1 MKTPLKSSLRLSEKH
16 ATKSPVTMA
25 VSPKMIKWFS
35 QSWMLVVYVFLYMP
49 IVTLVIFSFN
59 DSQLAA
65 VWSHASLRW
74 YAALMKD
81 NDLISAVLLSLK
93 IAFLS
98 ALISVF
104 FGTFTAFA
112 LNRYKRFQGRT
123 LLSSMASTPLVMP
136 DVIVGLSLLLML
148 VSLQHWLGYPER
160 GLFTIL
166 LGHALLGTAYA
177 TVVVTSRLRE
187 MDSKLDEAAMDLGC
201 QPFQVFRLVTL
212 PLLVPALVSAFLLT
226 FTLSFDDVV
235 LSSFLS
241 GPGYSTMP
249 MVIFSRARLG
259 LNPTI
264 NAVATVTI
272 TVVTIAVL
280 ASSFYTSRQERNRKR
295 EVAQAYSDMNK

>member
-1 MKTPLKSSLRLSEKH
+1 MSQASNKLFAKGW
-16 ATKSPVTMA
+16 MFA
-25 VSPKMIKWFS
+25 VYAFLYLPIIT
-35 QSWMLVVYVFLYMP
+35 LVV
-49 IVTLVIFSFN
+49 FSFN
-59 DSQLAA
+59 DSKLVT
-65 VWSHASLRW
+65 VWSHASMRW
-74 YAALMKD
+74 YSALMED
-81 NDLISAVLLSLK
+81 SDLISAVFLSLK

-98 ALISVF
+98 ALMSVF

-112 LNRYKRFQGRT
+112 LHRYTHFRGRA

-148 VSLQHWLGYPER
+148 VSIQHWLGFPER

-177 TVVVTSRLRE
+177 AVVVTSRLRE
-187 MDSKLDEAAMDLGC
+187 MDSRLDEAAMDLGC
-201 QPFQVFRLVTL
+201 KPWQVFTLVTL
-212 PLLVPALVSAFLLT
+212 PLLTPSLVSAFLLT

-264 NAVATVTI
+264 NAVATMTI
-272 TVVTIAVL
+272 VVVTIAVV
-280 ASSFYTSRQERNRKR
+280 ASSFYQSHQERKRKR
-295 EVAQAYSDMNK
+295 EMALAYSDANK

>member
-1 MKTPLKSSLRLSEKH
+1 MNTN
-16 ATKSPVTMA
+16 
-25 VSPKMIKWFS
+25 MIKWFS
-35 QSWMLVVYVFLYMP
+35 QSWMVVVYIFLYMP

-59 DSQLAA
+59 DSQLVT
-65 VWSHASLRW
+65 VWSHASMRW
-74 YAALMKD
+74 YAALMND
-81 NDLISAVLLSLK
+81 SDLIAAVALSPK
-93 IAFLS
+93 IAFFS

-104 FGTFTAFA
+104 FGVFTAFC
-112 LNRYKRFQGRT
+112 LNRYKRFSGRT
-123 LLSSMASTPLVMP
+123 LLSSMATTPLVMP

-148 VSLQHWLGYPER
+148 VSMQHWLGYPER

-187 MDSKLDEAAMDLGC
+187 MDGKLDEAAMDLGC

-212 PLLVPALVSAFLLT
+212 PLLLPALVSAFLLT

-272 TVVTIAVL
+272 VVVTFAVI
-280 ASSFYTSRQERNRKR
+280 ASSFYTSHQERKRRR
-295 EVAQAYSDMNK
+295 EVAQAYSDTNK

>member
-1 MKTPLKSSLRLSEKH
+1 M
-16 ATKSPVTMA
+16 
-25 VSPKMIKWFS
+25 S
-35 QSWMLVVYVFLYMP
+35 QASNKLFAKGWMLAVYAFLYLP
-49 IVTLVIFSFN
+49 IITLVVFSFN
-59 DSQLAA
+59 DSKLVT
-65 VWSHASLRW
+65 VWSHASMRW
-74 YAALMKD
+74 YSALMED
-81 NDLISAVLLSLK
+81 SDLISAVFLSLK

-98 ALISVF
+98 ALMSVF

-112 LNRYKRFQGRT
+112 LHRYTQFRGRA

-148 VSLQHWLGYPER
+148 VSIQHWLGFPER

-177 TVVVTSRLRE
+177 AVVVTSRLRE
-187 MDSKLDEAAMDLGC
+187 MDSSLEEAAMDLGC
-201 QPFQVFRLVTL
+201 KPWQVFTLVTL
-212 PLLVPALVSAFLLT
+212 PLLTPSLVSAFLLT

-272 TVVTIAVL
+272 VVVTIAVV
-280 ASSFYTSRQERNRKR
+280 ASSFYQSHQERKRKR
-295 EVAQAYSDMNK
+295 EMALAYSDANK

>member
-1 MKTPLKSSLRLSEKH
+1 MNQ
-16 ATKSPVTMA
+16 A
-25 VSPKMIKWFS
+25 MIKVFS
-35 QSWMLVVYVFLYMP
+35 KAWMFAVYLFLYLPIIVLVVY
-49 IVTLVIFSFN
+49 SFN
-59 DSQLAA
+59 DSKLVT

-74 YAALMKD
+74 YTALAKD
-81 NDLISAVLLSLK
+81 SDLIAAVLLSLK

-98 ALISVF
+98 ALMSVF

-112 LNRYKRFQGRT
+112 LNRYKRFRGRT
-123 LLSSMASTPLVMP
+123 LLSSMSSMPLVMP

-187 MDSKLDEAAMDLGC
+187 MDSKLDEAARDLGC
-201 QPFQVFRLVTL
+201 KPYQVFYLVTL

-272 TVVTIAVL
+272 VVVTMAVV
-280 ASSFYTSRQERNRKR
+280 ASSFYTSHLERKRKR
-295 EVAQAYSDMNK
+295 EMALAYSDANK

>member
-1 MKTPLKSSLRLSEKH
+1 MNKLFSRGW
-16 ATKSPVTMA
+16 MIA
-25 VSPKMIKWFS
+25 VYI
-35 QSWMLVVYVFLYMP
+35 FLYLP
-49 IVTLVIFSFN
+49 IVTLVIYSFN
-59 DSQLAA
+59 DSPLVT

-74 YAALMKD
+74 YHALIVD
-81 NDLISAVLLSLK
+81 SDLISAVGLSLK

-98 ALISVF
+98 ALMSVF
-104 FGTFTAFA
+104 FGTFAAFA
-112 LNRYKRFQGRT
+112 LQRYRKFYGRT
-123 LLSSMASTPLVMP
+123 LLSSMASAPLVMP

-148 VSLQHWLGYPER
+148 VSLQHWLGFPER

-177 TVVVTSRLRE
+177 NVVVTSRLQE
-187 MDSKLDEAAMDLGC
+187 MDGKLDEAAMDLGC

-212 PLLVPALVSAFLLT
+212 PLLMPALVSAFLLT

-241 GPGYSTMP
+241 GPGFSTLP

-259 LNPTI
+259 LNPSI

-272 TVVTIAVL
+272 FVVTIAVIAFSL
-280 ASSFYTSRQERNRKR
+280 QQSKAERQRKR
-295 EVAQAYSDMNK
+295 EMDLAYSETNQVA

>member
-1 MKTPLKSSLRLSEKH
+1 MMNKVFGR
-16 ATKSPVTMA
+16 AWMA
-25 VSPKMIKWFS
+25 AI
-35 QSWMLVVYVFLYMP
+35 YVFLYMP
-49 IVTLVIFSFN
+49 IVTLVIYSFN
-59 DSQLAA
+59 DSKL
-65 VWSHASLRW
+65 VTIWSHASLRW
-74 YAALMKD
+74 YAALMED
-81 NDLISAVLLSLK
+81 SDLISAVALSLK
-93 IAFLS
+93 IAFFS

-112 LNRYKRFQGRT
+112 LNRYTRFRGRT
-123 LLSSMASTPLVMP
+123 LLNSMASTPLVMP

-148 VSLQHWLGYPER
+148 VSMQHWLGYPER

-177 TVVVTSRLRE
+177 NVVVTSRLRE
-187 MDSKLDEAAMDLGC
+187 MDSKLNEAAMDLGC
-201 QPFQVFRLVTL
+201 QPFQVFRLVTF
-212 PLLVPALVSAFLLT
+212 PLLIPALVSAFLLT

-272 TVVTIAVL
+272 TVVTIAVI
-280 ASSFYTSRQERNRKR
+280 ASSFYTSHVERKRKR
-295 EVAQAYSDMNK
+295 EVALAYSDANQ

>member
-1 MKTPLKSSLRLSEKH
+1 M
-16 ATKSPVTMA
+16 
-25 VSPKMIKWFS
+25 S
-35 QSWMLVVYVFLYMP
+35 QASNKVFAKGWMLAVYIFLYLP
-49 IVTLVIFSFN
+49 IITLVVFSFN
-59 DSQLAA
+59 DSKLVT

-74 YAALMKD
+74 YSALMHD
-81 NDLISAVLLSLK
+81 RDLISAVFLSLK
-93 IAFLS
+93 IAFIS
-98 ALISVF
+98 ALMSVF

-112 LNRYKRFQGRT
+112 LHKYSKFPGRT

-148 VSLQHWLGYPER
+148 VSIQHWLGFPER

-177 TVVVTSRLRE
+177 AVVVTSRLRE
-187 MDSKLDEAAMDLGC
+187 MDAKLEEAAMDLGC
-201 QPFQVFRLVTL
+201 KPLQVFTLVTF
-212 PLLVPALVSAFLLT
+212 PLLIPALVSAFLLT

-272 TVVTIAVL
+272 VVVTIAVI
-280 ASSFYTSRQERNRKR
+280 ASSLYQSRLERKRKR
-295 EVAQAYSDMNK
+295 ETALAYSDKNT

>member
-1 MKTPLKSSLRLSEKH
+1 MNTN
-16 ATKSPVTMA
+16 
-25 VSPKMIKWFS
+25 MIKWFS
-35 QSWMLVVYVFLYMP
+35 QSWMIMVYMFLYMP

-59 DSQLAA
+59 DSQLVT
-65 VWSHASLRW
+65 VWSHASMRW
-74 YAALMKD
+74 YVALMSD
-81 NDLISAVLLSLK
+81 SDLIAAVALSLK
-93 IAFLS
+93 IAFFS
-98 ALISVF
+98 ALISVL
-104 FGTFTAFA
+104 FGVFTAFC
-112 LNRYKRFQGRT
+112 LNRYKRFSGRT
-123 LLSSMASTPLVMP
+123 LLSSMATTPLVMP

-148 VSLQHWLGYPER
+148 VSMQHWLGYPER

-166 LGHALLGTAYA
+166 IGHALLGTAYA

-201 QPFQVFRLVTL
+201 QPLQVFRLVTF
-212 PLLVPALVSAFLLT
+212 PLLLPALVSAFLLT

-272 TVVTIAVL
+272 VVVTFAVI
-280 ASSFYTSRQERNRKR
+280 ASSFYTSHQERKR
-295 EVAQAYSDMNK
+295 RREIAQAYSDTNK

>member
-1 MKTPLKSSLRLSEKH
+1 MNQ
-16 ATKSPVTMA
+16 A
-25 VSPKMIKWFS
+25 MIKVFS
-35 QSWMLVVYVFLYMP
+35 KAWMFAVYLFLYLP
-49 IVTLVIFSFN
+49 IIVLVIYSFN
-59 DSQLAA
+59 DSKLVT

-74 YAALMKD
+74 YSALAKD
-81 NDLISAVLLSLK
+81 ADLIAAVGLSLK

-98 ALISVF
+98 ALMSVF

-112 LNRYKRFQGRT
+112 LNRYKRFKGRT
-123 LLSSMASTPLVMP
+123 LLSSMSSMPLVMP
-136 DVIVGLSLLLML
+136 DVIVGLSLLLMF
-148 VSLQHWLGYPER
+148 VSLQHWLGYPEK
-160 GLFTIL
+160 GLLTIL

-201 QPFQVFRLVTL
+201 KPYQVFYLVTL

-241 GPGYSTMP
+241 GPGYTTMP

-272 TVVTIAVL
+272 VVVTMAVI
-280 ASSFYTSRQERNRKR
+280 ASSFYTSHIERKRKR
-295 EVAQAYSDMNK
+295 EMALAYSDANK

>member
-1 MKTPLKSSLRLSEKH
+1 MNQS
-16 ATKSPVTMA
+16 
-25 VSPKMIKWFS
+25 MIKVFS
-35 QSWMLVVYVFLYMP
+35 KAWMFAVYLFLYLPIIVLVVY
-49 IVTLVIFSFN
+49 SFN
-59 DSQLAA
+59 DSKLVT

-74 YAALMKD
+74 YTALAKD
-81 NDLISAVLLSLK
+81 SDLIAAVLLSLK

-98 ALISVF
+98 TLMSVF

-112 LNRYKRFQGRT
+112 LNRYKRFRGRT
-123 LLSSMASTPLVMP
+123 LLSSMSSMPLVMP

-148 VSLQHWLGYPER
+148 VSIQHWLGYPER

-187 MDSKLDEAAMDLGC
+187 MDSKLDEAARDLGC
-201 QPFQVFRLVTL
+201 KPFQVFYLVTL

-272 TVVTIAVL
+272 VVVTMAVI
-280 ASSFYTSRQERNRKR
+280 ASSFYTSHIERKRKR
-295 EVAQAYSDMNK
+295 EMALAYSDANK

>member
-1 MKTPLKSSLRLSEKH
+1 MSQASNKVFAKGW
-16 ATKSPVTMA
+16 MFA
-25 VSPKMIKWFS
+25 VYLFLYLPIIT
-35 QSWMLVVYVFLYMP
+35 LVV
-49 IVTLVIFSFN
+49 FSFN
-59 DSQLAA
+59 DSKLVT
-65 VWSHASLRW
+65 VWSHASFRW
-74 YAALMKD
+74 YEALFKD
-81 NDLISAVLLSLK
+81 SDLIAAVLLSLK

-98 ALISVF
+98 ALMSVF
-104 FGTFTAFA
+104 FGTFTAYA
-112 LNRYKRFQGRT
+112 LHRYSRFRGRT
-123 LLSSMASTPLVMP
+123 LLNSMASTPLVMP

-148 VSLQHWLGYPER
+148 VSIQHWLGFPQR

-177 TVVVTSRLRE
+177 NVVVTSRLRE
-187 MDSKLDEAAMDLGC
+187 MDGRLDEAAMDLGC
-201 QPFQVFRLVTL
+201 KPLQVFALVTF
-212 PLLVPALVSAFLLT
+212 PLLIPALVSAFLLT

-272 TVVTIAVL
+272 VVVTIAVI
-280 ASSFYTSRQERNRKR
+280 ASSFYTSAQERKRKR
-295 EVAQAYSDMNK
+295 ETALAYSDKNT

>member
-1 MKTPLKSSLRLSEKH
+1 MNQ
-16 ATKSPVTMA
+16 A
-25 VSPKMIKWFS
+25 MIKLFS
-35 QSWMLVVYVFLYMP
+35 KAWMAMVYLFLYLPIIVLVVY
-49 IVTLVIFSFN
+49 SFN
-59 DSQLAA
+59 DSKLVT

-74 YAALMKD
+74 YSALAKD
-81 NDLISAVLLSLK
+81 SDLIAAVLLSLK

-98 ALISVF
+98 ALMSVF

-112 LNRYKRFQGRT
+112 LNRYKRFRGRT
-123 LLSSMASTPLVMP
+123 LLSSMSSMPLVMP
-136 DVIVGLSLLLML
+136 DVIVGLSLLLMF
-148 VSLQHWLGYPER
+148 VSLQHWLGYPEK
-160 GLFTIL
+160 GLLTIL

-187 MDSKLDEAAMDLGC
+187 MDSKLDEAARDLGC
-201 QPFQVFRLVTL
+201 KPYQVFYLVTL

-241 GPGYSTMP
+241 GPGYTTMP

-272 TVVTIAVL
+272 VVVTMAVI
-280 ASSFYTSRQERNRKR
+280 ASSFYTSHIERKRKR
-295 EVAQAYSDMNK
+295 EMALAYSDANK

>member
-1 MKTPLKSSLRLSEKH
+1 MTNAIDKLFSKTW
-16 ATKSPVTMA
+16 MIA
-25 VSPKMIKWFS
+25 VYI
-35 QSWMLVVYVFLYMP
+35 FLYMP

-59 DSQLAA
+59 NSPLVT
-65 VWSHASLRW
+65 VWTHASLRW
-74 YAALMKD
+74 YTALMND
-81 NDLISAVLLSLK
+81 GDLISAVGLSLK

-112 LNRYKRFQGRT
+112 LNRYKRFSGRT
-123 LLSSMASTPLVMP
+123 FLSSMASTPLVMP

-187 MDSKLDEAAMDLGC
+187 MDNKLDEAAMDLGC
-201 QPFQVFRLVTL
+201 QPLQVFRLVTL

-241 GPGYSTMP
+241 GPGYSTLP

-272 TVVTIAVL
+272 TVVTIAVI
-280 ASSFYTSRQERNRKR
+280 ASSFYTSHQERKRRR
-295 EVAQAYSDMNK
+295 EVAEAYSDTNQ

>member
-1 MKTPLKSSLRLSEKH
+1 MSLASNKLFAK
-16 ATKSPVTMA
+16 
-25 VSPKMIKWFS
+25 
-35 QSWMLVVYVFLYMP
+35 SWMVAVYAFLYIP
-49 IVTLVIFSFN
+49 IITLVIFSFN
-59 DSQLAA
+59 DSRLVT

-74 YAALMKD
+74 YSALI
-81 NDLISAVLLSLK
+81 NDSDLLSAVFLSLK

-98 ALISVF
+98 ALMSVF

-112 LNRYKRFQGRT
+112 LHKYSKFNGRT
-123 LLSSMASTPLVMP
+123 LLASMASTPLVMP

-148 VSLQHWLGYPER
+148 VSIQHWLGFPER

-177 TVVVTSRLRE
+177 SVVVTSRLKE
-187 MDSKLDEAAMDLGC
+187 MDTKLEEAAMDLGC
-201 QPFQVFRLVTL
+201 KPLQVFTLVTF
-212 PLLVPALVSAFLLT
+212 PLLIPALVSAFLLT

-272 TVVTIAVL
+272 TVVTIAVI
-280 ASSFYTSRQERNRKR
+280 ASSFYQSRLERKR
-295 EVAQAYSDMNK
+295 KYETALAYSDKNT

>member
-1 MKTPLKSSLRLSEKH
+1 MSF
-16 ATKSPVTMA
+16 ATNKLFAKGWMIA
-25 VSPKMIKWFS
+25 V
-35 QSWMLVVYVFLYMP
+35 YAFLYLP
-49 IVTLVIFSFN
+49 IITLVIFSFN
-59 DSQLAA
+59 DSRLVT

-74 YAALMKD
+74 YGALMQD
-81 NDLISAVLLSLK
+81 SDLISAVLLSLK
-93 IAFLS
+93 IAFIS

-112 LNRYKRFQGRT
+112 LTRYKYFRGRT
-123 LLSSMASTPLVMP
+123 LLSSMSTTPLVMP

-148 VSLQHWLGYPER
+148 VSIQHWLGFPER

-177 TVVVTSRLRE
+177 AVVVSSRLRE
-187 MDSKLDEAAMDLGC
+187 MDGRLDEAAMDLGC
-201 QPFQVFRLVTL
+201 KPLQVFRLVTL

-241 GPGYSTMP
+241 GPGFSTMP

-272 TVVTIAVL
+272 TVVTIAVV
-280 ASSFYTSRQERNRKR
+280 ASSFYTSHIERKRKR
-295 EVAQAYSDMNK
+295 EMALAYSDANK

>member
-1 MKTPLKSSLRLSEKH
+1 
-16 ATKSPVTMA
+16 
-25 VSPKMIKWFS
+25 MIT
-35 QSWMLVVYVFLYMP
+35 VYIFLYLP
-49 IVTLVIFSFN
+49 IITLVIFSFN
-59 DSQLAA
+59 DSKLVT

-74 YAALMKD
+74 YNALMHD
-81 NDLISAVLLSLK
+81 SDLISAVFLSLE

-98 ALISVF
+98 ALMSVF
-104 FGTFTAFA
+104 FGTFTAFS
-112 LNRYKRFQGRT
+112 LYRYRRFRGRT
-123 LLSSMASTPLVMP
+123 LLSSMASAPLVMP

-148 VSLQHWLGYPER
+148 VSIQHWLGFPQR

-166 LGHALLGTAYA
+166 LGHALLGSAYA

-187 MDSKLDEAAMDLGC
+187 MDSRLEEAAMDLGC
-201 QPFQVFRLVTL
+201 KPFQVFTLVTF

-272 TVVTIAVL
+272 VVVTIAVI
-280 ASSFYTSRQERNRKR
+280 ASGIYQSHQERKLKR
-295 EVAQAYSDMNK
+295 ETALAYSDSNN

>member
-1 MKTPLKSSLRLSEKH
+1 MNQ
-16 ATKSPVTMA
+16 A
-25 VSPKMIKWFS
+25 MIKVFS
-35 QSWMLVVYVFLYMP
+35 KAWMFAVYLFLYLP
-49 IVTLVIFSFN
+49 IFVLVIYSFN
-59 DSQLAA
+59 DSKLVT
-65 VWSHASLRW
+65 VWSHASMRW
-74 YAALMKD
+74 YTALAKD
-81 NDLISAVLLSLK
+81 SDLIAAVLLSLK

-98 ALISVF
+98 ALMSVF

-112 LNRYKRFQGRT
+112 LNRYKRFRGRT
-123 LLSSMASTPLVMP
+123 LLSSMSSMPLVMP

-201 QPFQVFRLVTL
+201 KPFQVFYLVTL

-272 TVVTIAVL
+272 VVVTTAVI
-280 ASSFYTSRQERNRKR
+280 ASSFYTSHVERKRKR
-295 EVAQAYSDMNK
+295 EMALAYSDANK